1 MNEIYQNMLSA
12 YDLSTDQ
19 SKRNAT
25 FEVNQQIILAGLY
38 QGGFFEKAA
47 FYGGTCLRIFHGLNR
62 FSEDMDFSLLNK
74 DESFDFS
81 QYFQP
86 IIDEFDAIG
95 RRVDIQKK
103 DKKNFGKVE
112 SAFCYCYPCAWRCY
126 YRRADFRIITFRPI
140 FHRSS

>member
-1 MNEIYQNMLSA
+1 
-12 YDLSTDQ
+12 
-19 SKRNAT
+19 
-25 FEVNQQIILAGLY
+25 
-38 QGGFFEKAA
+38 
-47 FYGGTCLRIFHGLNR
+47 
-62 FSEDMDFSLLNK
+62 MDFSLLNK

-112 SAFCYCYPCAWRCY
+112 SAFLKDTTDVYDISFQTEKSIKIKIEVDTNPPLHFTTEQKLLIFYGTLTVLTCA
-126 YRRADFRIITFRPI
+126 
-140 FHRSS
+140 S